1 MQQKLVLLM
10 NGSDPLGDQT
20 RCWVLGQVVGLI
32 EGDAALILLA
42 YNLLDVL
49 MKTPTPKKLKKNKFS
64 RFLFPG
70 KLLVVGFQV
79 FSCC

>member
-1 MQQKLVLLM
+1 M

-49 MKTPTPKKLKKNKFS
+49 MKTDSKKSCRKISLAGFC
-64 RFLFPG
+64 FLEYY
-70 KLLVVGFQV
+70 
-79 FSCC
+79 